1 LLFALCFSSMIENRT
16 SLNPQDA
23 QAWRRLSSVFGRLGD
38 FEKAEVAHFTAWQLG
53 IGQGAFGGPK

>member
-1 LLFALCFSSMIENRT
+1 MIENRT

-53 IGQGAFGGPK
+53 IGQGAFGGPR